1 MSTIKKEMINGVMWS
16 AIEKYS
22 GVIISLVITSIL
34 ARLISPEDFGVVSI
48 ASVIIAFLNLFTDL
62 GIGPAIIQ
70 NKELTKENL
79 DSIFTFTLVGGIILS
94 ILFFISA
101 WEVANFY
108 HNDKLVPICHLL
120 SVNLLF
126 AALNIVPH
134 AEMAKNKQFKL
145 IARRTLLLQIIS
157 GLVSVFFAFRGLG
170 MYTLLISPI
179 FTAIGVFTYNLKYY
193 PRKIDWKFDLEP
205 MKRIFAFSSYQFLF
219 GFVNYF
225 SRNIDNLLIGKFL
238 GLAPLGFYDK
248 AYRLMN
254 LPLQNVTNVIT
265 PVMQPILSSLQD
277 NKQELA
283 SKYCKILVVLAIVGF
298 PLSSIL
304 FLNASEFIEIMYG
317 PNWKA
322 SIPIFKILALS
333 VSLQMLLSSTGAIYQ
348 SANKTKLLFINGI
361 LNTSCTVIAFS
372 LAIIVFK
379 TLESFAWAWVFSL
392 LINSCISFYI
402 LFCIVLKSSLKNLLR
417 IILFPFL
424 SSLLIGILC
433 WILFNKVVII
443 ESNILLIVLKTA
455 FVITFY
461 CALLQLFKFYN
472 FLDLIKTIYLKI
484 KK

>member
-108 HNDKLVPICHLL
+108 HNNKLIPICHFL

-193 PRKIDWKFDLEP
+193 PRKIDWKFDLKP
-205 MKRIFAFSSYQFLF
+205 MKRIFGFSSYQFLF

-248 AYRLMN
+248 AYRLMM
-254 LPLQNVTNVIT
+254 LPVQNVSNVIT
-265 PVMQPILSSLQD
+265 PVMQPILSALQ
-277 NKQELA
+277 NQLRELERN
-283 SKYCKILVVLAIVGF
+283 YLGIIKIISTISF
-298 PLSSIL
+298 PLGIYL
-304 FLNASEFIEIMYG
+304 YFTAKEIIVIVYG
-317 PNWKA
+317 DQWGTA
-322 SIPIFKILALS
+322 IPIFEILALS
-333 VSLQMLLSSTGAIYQ
+333 LPFQLLNSTVGAIYQ
-348 SANKTKLLFINGI
+348 SANATKLLFINGI
-361 LNTSCTVIAFS
+361 INTVITVLVFVITIGIYKDLVAVSYGWTFS
-372 LAIIVFK
+372 VLLGTIVN
-379 TLESFAWAWVFSL
+379 FSL
-392 LINSCISFYI
+392 LYGLIFRFSILPFLNILVNPILCSLILALVLGICSHFILHNYSIYMSFI
-402 LFCIVLKSSLKNLLR
+402 IKSIVLLLFTAVWVQSTKR
-417 IILFPFL
+417 YNVVGLL
-424 SSLLIGILC
+424 S
-433 WILFNKVVII
+433 
-443 ESNILLIVLKTA
+443 
-455 FVITFY
+455 
-461 CALLQLFKFYN
+461 
-472 FLDLIKTIYLKI
+472 KI
-484 KK
+484 KAIKK